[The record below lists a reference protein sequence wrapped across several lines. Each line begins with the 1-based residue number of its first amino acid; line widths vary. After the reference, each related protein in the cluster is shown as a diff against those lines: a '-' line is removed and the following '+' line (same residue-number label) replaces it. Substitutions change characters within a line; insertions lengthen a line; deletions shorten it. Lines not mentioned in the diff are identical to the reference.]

1 MIGMGP
7 TAVEAGT
14 LDLDPFPYTNC
25 GLKRWA
31 ERPIHNVGNTVYRL
45 SNWAMRTAARVPGLA
60 RGEQLGKGP
69 RQRPPRAAGLF
80 HWREM
85 LRTSRRVDL
94 SRAFGGLFGP
104 SWLRCLA
111 WSSVF
116 FLRLLVGFAPG
127 LNGLS
132 RLSS

>member
-45 SNWAMRTAARVPGLA
+45 SDWAMRTAARVPGLA

-69 RQRPPRAAGLF
+69 RHRPPRAAGSSLATPP
-80 HWREM
+80 
-85 LRTSRRVDL
+85 RTSVSGCCTEVGKDVRPRYRRRRARTDL
-94 SRAFGGLFGP
+94 G
-104 SWLRCLA
+104 
-111 WSSVF
+111 V
-116 FLRLLVGFAPG
+116 RLEA
-127 LNGLS
+127 
-132 RLSS
+132 

>member
-45 SNWAMRTAARVPGLA
+45 SDWAMRTAARVPGLA

-69 RQRPPRAAGLF
+69 RHRPPRAAGPSLATARRHKRF
-80 HWREM
+80 PRYRGAAARYRIG
-85 LRTSRRVDL
+85 LRSAASSRD
-94 SRAFGGLFGP
+94 
-104 SWLRCLA
+104 
-111 WSSVF
+111 
-116 FLRLLVGFAPG
+116 
-127 LNGLS
+127 
-132 RLSS
+132 